1 MNREIKRQRLR
12 KEIAEFKVEIN
23 ERELKIM
30 DLEDEELFE
39 QYSMEFEEE
48 GTPESIPTKMGN
60 IVELPNGIQLAASAC
75 KDYTSVQYV
84 GGGIIKT
91 GVITCKL
98 SAPQIIMLEQEYLNG
113 TIPKRGID
121 TRKKWASKITG
132 FPIRIDTILWNLHR
146 GRLTDALN
154 EYRNENPLIFG
165 DNGELI

>member
-39 QYSMEFEEE
+39 EYSMELEEE
-48 GTPESIPTKMGN
+48 VPTSTPTKMGN
-60 IVELPNGIQLAASAC
+60 IVELPNGIQLAASVC
-75 KDYTSVQYV
+75 KDYTSVEYM
-84 GGGIIKT
+84 GGGIIRT
-91 GVITCKL
+91 GVINCKL
-98 SAPQIIMLEQEYLNG
+98 SAPQIIMLEQEYYND

-132 FPIRIDTILWNLHR
+132 FPIRIDTILWNLFR
-146 GRLTDALN
+146 GKLENALN
-154 EYRNENPLIFG
+154 EYRNENPLIFRDDG
-165 DNGELI
+165 QLI